1 MRITG
6 ISENDDG
13 AAYIIEPEGGTAGR
27 HLVLYDERSGGARFL
42 KSGETDAL
50 FEKGVME
57 KCSFPASEIF
67 FPDELEELERFV
79 ASFRPGEAGGEEI

>member
-27 HLVLYDERSGGARFL
+27 HLVFYDERSGGARFL
-42 KSGETDAL
+42 EPGETDAL
-50 FEKGVME
+50 FEEGVME
-57 KCSFPASEIF
+57 KCSFPASEVF
-67 FPDELEELERFV
+67 FPDELEELERFA
-79 ASFRPGEAGGEEI
+79 ASFRPGQAGGE